1 MKQKY
6 AVGDKV
12 KFTETRGGYINIK
25 DTGVITGILSDNLVE
40 CEVTYR
46 YYGFKTKLSF
56 FLGEIAGK
64 IE

>member
-12 KFTETRGGYINIK
+12 KFTETKGGYGDIK
-25 DTGVITGILSDNLVE
+25 DTGIITDIVTKNLVE
-40 CEVTYR
+40 CKVTYR
-46 YYGFKTKLSF
+46 DGFKANLLF
-56 FLGEIAGK
+56 FLDEIAGK

>member
-12 KFTETRGGYINIK
+12 KFTETKGGYSYIK

-40 CEVTYR
+40 CEVTYT
-46 YYGFKTKLSF
+46 YGFKDKLCF
-56 FLGEIAGK
+56 YLVEIAGK

>member
-12 KFTETRGGYINIK
+12 KFTETKGGYSYIK
-25 DTGVITGILSDNLVE
+25 DTGVVTCILGKNLVE

-46 YYGFKTKLSF
+46 DGFKKKLSF
-56 FLGEIAGK
+56 FLCEIEGK
-64 IE
+64 ID